1 MPFLRIALSLLLV
14 LSASQALADKR
25 VALVIGNATYQN
37 VAPLPNPGNDAADMA
52 AKLEGLGFEVVRGRD
67 LDLEGVRRAVRD
79 FVGRLDGADLALF
92 YYAGHGLQVDGENYL
107 APVDAKLGSQVDLEF
122 EAVPMNLILTAM
134 ERSTRVNVVLLDAC
148 RDNPLAVNLAR
159 SMGTRSA
166 SVGRGLAK
174 VGTGIGTLIAF
185 ATQPGNVALDG
196 AGRNSP
202 FTSALLKHLGQP
214 GRDITRELI
223 DVRRDVLAAT
233 GGKQVPWDNSS
244 LTGEVVLKPATG
256 SEPTLAKERNGE
268 QAAEL
273 AYWETIKDA
282 TDRDLF
288 DAYLTQYPQGVF
300 ASLAKAKIQ
309 IIDRAAAAK
318 PETSAATPNGTVV
331 ALADP
336 TVSAEP
342 TTTVDRALA
351 RSVQVEL
358 NRLGCRAG
366 GEDGLWGAG
375 SRRAL
380 EAYAKHGK
388 LQLATLEPSSEVLDR
403 LKGEKQ
409 RICPLACARNQEA
422 RDGRCVTIRREAKL
436 PPPADTQG
444 TAKTSEKNTSTRT
457 ITPPAELQ
465 KKSFSSCPANANVA
479 FRQMFARGSGS
490 GRGRMTI
497 SATHSC
503 GRAFACHRTARG
515 QPWDCGWR

>member
-1 MPFLRIALSLLLV
+1 MPFLRIALSVLLV
-14 LSASQALADKR
+14 LFASEALAEKR
-25 VALVIGNATYQN
+25 VALVIGNSAYQHVAT
-37 VAPLPNPGNDAADMA
+37 LPNPGNDAHDMA
-52 AKLEGLGFEVVRGRD
+52 AKLEGLGFEVVTGAD
-67 LDLEGVRRAVRD
+67 LDLSGVRRAVRD

-92 YYAGHGLQVDGENYL
+92 FYAGHGLQVNGENYL
-107 APVDAKLGSQVDLEF
+107 APVDATLASSVDLEF
-122 EAVPMNLILTAM
+122 EAVPMNLILSAM
-134 ERSTRVNVVLLDAC
+134 ERSTRVNIILLDAC

-185 ATQPGNVALDG
+185 STQPGNVALDG
-196 AGRNSP
+196 SGRNSP
-202 FTSALLKHLGQP
+202 FTSALLKHLGRP

-244 LTGEVVLKPATG
+244 LTGEVVLKPAVDGKPAPAEAPATG
-256 SEPTLAKERNGE
+256 E
-268 QAAEL
+268 AAEL

-288 DAYLTQYPQGVF
+288 DAYLQQYPDGAF
-300 ASLAKAKIQ
+300 ASLAKAKIK
-309 IIDRAAAAK
+309 IIERASVPTSEGVPGGSGGQAVAAID
-318 PETSAATPNGTVV
+318 P
-331 ALADP
+331 ALAAPNADD
-336 TVSAEP
+336 
-342 TTTVDRALA
+342 TTLA

-366 GEDGLWGAG
+366 SEDGVWGAG
-375 SRRAL
+375 SRKAL
-380 EAYAKHGK
+380 EAFGKFAKVD
-388 LQLATLEPSSEVLDR
+388 LATLEPSSDVLGR
-403 LKGEKQ
+403 LKSEKV
-409 RICPLACARNQEA
+409 RICPLACGRNEEA
-422 RDGRCVTIRREAKL
+422 KDGRCVTIRREAKL
-436 PPPADTQG
+436 PQPGETQG
-444 TAKTSEKNTSTRT
+444 TIKAPQKNTGTRA
-457 ITPPAELQ
+457 ISPPAELQ
-465 KKSFSSCPANANVA
+465 KKSFANCPANADVA
-479 FRQMFARGSGS
+479 FRQMFARGS

>member
-1 MPFLRIALSLLLV
+1 MPFLRIALSLLLL
-14 LSASQALADKR
+14 LSAPQALAEKR
-25 VALVIGNATYQN
+25 VALVIGNAAYQN
-37 VAPLPNPGNDAADMA
+37 VAPLPNPGNDAADMV
-52 AKLEGLGFEVVRGRD
+52 AKLEALGFEVVSGRD
-67 LDLEGVRRAVRD
+67 LDLSGVRRAVRD

-107 APVDAKLGSQVDLEF
+107 APVDARLASQVDLEF

-174 VGTGIGTLIAF
+174 IGTGIGTLIAF

-196 AGRNSP
+196 SGRNSP

-233 GGKQVPWDNSS
+233 GGRQVPWDNSS

-256 SEPTLAKERNGE
+256 NEPTPAKEKNGE

-273 AYWETIKDA
+273 AYWDTIKNA

-288 DAYLTQYPQGVF
+288 DAYLQQYPQGVF
-300 ASLAKAKIQ
+300 ASLARAKIQ
-309 IIDRAAAAK
+309 IIERAAATPGAK
-318 PETSAATPNGTVV
+318 TVAPDGGAV

-336 TVSAEP
+336 AVSAEP
-342 TTTVDRALA
+342 DATTDRALA

-375 SRRAL
+375 SRKAL

-388 LQLATLEPSSEVLDR
+388 LQLATLEPSSAVLDR
-403 LKGEKQ
+403 LKAEKQ
-409 RICPLACARNQEA
+409 RVCPLACARNQEA
-422 RDGRCVTIRREAKL
+422 KDGRCVTIRREAKL
-436 PPPADTQG
+436 PQPGETQG
-444 TAKTSEKNTSTRT
+444 TAKTPEKSTGTRT

-465 KKSFSSCPANANVA
+465 KKSFANCPANANVA
-479 FRQMFARGSGS
+479 FRQMLARGSGS
-490 GRGRMTI
+490 GRGRTTI
-497 SATHSC
+497 AATHSC

>member
-1 MPFLRIALSLLLV
+1 MPFLRIALSVLLV
-14 LSASQALADKR
+14 LFASEALAEKR
-25 VALVIGNATYQN
+25 VALVIGNSAYQHVAT
-37 VAPLPNPGNDAADMA
+37 LPNPGNDAHDMA
-52 AKLEGLGFEVVRGRD
+52 AKLEGLGFEVVTGAD
-67 LDLEGVRRAVRD
+67 LDLAGVRRAVRD

-92 YYAGHGLQVDGENYL
+92 FYAGHGLQVNGENYL
-107 APVDAKLGSQVDLEF
+107 APVDATLASSVDLEF
-122 EAVPMNLILTAM
+122 EAVPMNLILSAM
-134 ERSTRVNVVLLDAC
+134 ERSTRVNIILLDAC

-185 ATQPGNVALDG
+185 STQPGNVALDG
-196 AGRNSP
+196 SGRNSP

-244 LTGEVVLKPATG
+244 LTGEVVLKPAIDG
-256 SEPTLAKERNGE
+256 KPAPAEAPAAG

-288 DAYLTQYPQGVF
+288 DAYLQQYPGGAF
-300 ASLAKAKIQ
+300 ASLAKAKIK
-309 IIDRAAAAK
+309 IIERAAAAR
-318 PETSAATPNGTVV
+318 PETAAATPDGGVV

-336 TVSAEP
+336 TVGAEP
-342 TTTVDRALA
+342 EATIDRALA

-358 NRLGCRAG
+358 NRIGCRAG

-375 SRRAL
+375 SRKAL
-380 EAYAKHGK
+380 EAYARHGK
-388 LQLATLEPSSEVLDR
+388 LQLATLEPSSDVLER
-403 LKGEKQ
+403 LKAEKQ

-422 RDGRCVTIRREAKL
+422 KDGRCVAIRREAKL
-436 PPPADTQG
+436 PSPAETQG
-444 TAKTSEKNTSTRT
+444 AAKTPEKSTGSRT

-465 KKSFSSCPANANVA
+465 KKSFANCPANADVA
-479 FRQMFARGSGS
+479 FRQMFSRGS
-490 GRGRMTI
+490 GRGRTTI
-497 SATHSC
+497 AATHSC